1 MTFVESLSKVLP
13 IILLFLLGLFLNRR
27 RIIRPETITD
37 LRTLV
42 IKLTLPA
49 ALFLAFSSVNLE
61 ARHLLIFAAM
71 FGSCVLALLVGRA
84 IQPLVRI
91 ESPYFPMLMTGFEA
105 GMMGYAIYGT
115 VYGADNLY
123 KFGIV
128 DLGQVIFVFFVLVGA
143 LEKQAALERQASAV
157 AKPLRETLLAFLK
170 TPVIIGILLG
180 IAANQIGLMALLDSS
195 PIAGGV
201 LRAVEWVAGL
211 TTPLIAL
218 IIGYEMQLQKDQL
231 WQPLKTIGLRL
242 LFWLPIGWAISTVL
256 IDRMLGLDRGF
267 QAAVMTMVILPPPF
281 VIPLF
286 IPEEDRGNRAY
297 VVNTLSLAT
306 VVTLFAFALVT
317 MVYSP

>member
-1 MTFVESLSKVLP
+1 MTFMESLSKVLP

-61 ARHLLIFAAM
+61 PRHLIIVVVM
-71 FGSCVLALLVGRA
+71 FGACGLALLLGR
-84 IQPLVRI
+84 IIRPIVQVP
-91 ESPYFPMLMTGFEA
+91 SPYFPMLMTGFEA

-143 LEKQAALERQASAV
+143 LERQSAA
-157 AKPLRETLLAFLK
+157 AKPLKETLLTFLK

-180 IAANQIGLMALLDSS
+180 IAANQIGLLALLDSS

-201 LRAVEWVAGL
+201 LRAVELVAGL

-242 LFWLPIGWAISTVL
+242 LFWLPMGIAISVVL
-256 IDRMLGLDRGF
+256 IDRLLQLDRGF
-267 QAAVMTMVILPPPF
+267 QAAVMTMIILPPPF

-286 IPEEDRGNRAY
+286 IPSADRLNRTY

-317 MVYSP
+317 MVYPP